1 MTGHVV
7 PRPEFSRPVAI
18 DAVSDRPLV
27 KELAA
32 NAEERAA
39 LARRFGL
46 VSLDRFE
53 ASLELRLER
62 GLSAIRVRGRFEA
75 DLVQSCVV
83 TLAPVPARLVETVDL
98 LYSPGGREESHGEEV
113 LIDVDQQDPPETI
126 GPGGLDL
133 GEALAQQLAVALD
146 PYPRA
151 EGADVAAL
159 EWSASADA
167 EADKGPF
174 AVLAQLRRDN

>member
-7 PRPEFSRPVAI
+7 PRPEFSRPITV
-18 DAVSDRPLV
+18 DAVSDRPLT

-32 NAEERAA
+32 NADERAA

-62 GLSAIRVRGRFEA
+62 GSTAIRVLGRFEA

-98 LYSPGGREESHGEEV
+98 LYSLGGRGESQGEEV
-113 LIDVDQQDPPETI
+113 LIDVDQDDPPETI

-151 EGADVAAL
+151 EGADIEAL

-167 EADKGPF
+167 EGDEGPF
-174 AVLAQLRRDN
+174 AALAQLRQDN